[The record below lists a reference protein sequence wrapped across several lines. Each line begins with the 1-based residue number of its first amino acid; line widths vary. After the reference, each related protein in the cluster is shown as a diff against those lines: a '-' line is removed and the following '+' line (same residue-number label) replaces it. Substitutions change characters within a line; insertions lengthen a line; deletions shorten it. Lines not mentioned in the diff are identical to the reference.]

1 MSITMQHRLTAEDEE
16 KLKELLEKAVSESE
30 KLIRD
35 GSLDIV
41 VATETRRS
49 RGYIYHRVLKIKVL
63 AYAMSTASL
72 EADYNVREIEEL
84 VQD

>member
-41 VATETRRS
+41 VA
-49 RGYIYHRVLKIKVL
+49 
-63 AYAMSTASL
+63 SL